1 MWARTRPAARAWP
14 LAPARRGRGAARR
27 LPGPLATAAR
37 AVLGLWLMVVLVALW
52 WVLSRDST
60 SPYFPPLRAI
70 VDRLVDLW
78 IVGSAKAELVPSLE
92 HFAVG
97 YALAGVLGIVTG
109 AVLWR
114 LRWLREATSPMLYF
128 CYVLPS
134 AATLPALITIFGIGD
149 TMKIM
154 VIALAAVWPTLLNT
168 VDGMKGVDP
177 LKLDTASVL
186 HLSQAQTLR
195 WVVLPAALPQIVAGL
210 RSSLQIAIILMVV
223 SELVASTTGI
233 GFFILNA
240 QQSFAII
247 DMWTGIIVL
256 AFVGTAL
263 NVIFV
268 LIERRVLA
276 WYYGARATQEAA

>member
-1 MWARTRPAARAWP
+1 MWARTRQAV
-14 LAPARRGRGAARR
+14 R
-27 LPGPLATAAR
+27 LPGPLAAAAR
-37 AVLGLWLMVVLVALW
+37 ALLGLWLIVALVALW
-52 WVLSRDST
+52 WVLSSNST

-70 VDRLVDLW
+70 VDRLVELW
-78 IVGSAKAELVPSLE
+78 IAGDAKAELAPSLA

-97 YALAGVLGIVTG
+97 YALAGTLGIVMG

-114 LRWLREATSPMLYF
+114 LRWLREATSPLLYF

-149 TMKIM
+149 TMKVM
-154 VIALAAVWPTLLNT
+154 VITLAAIWPTLLNT
-168 VDGMKGVDP
+168 IDGMKGVDQ
-177 LKLDTASVL
+177 LKLDTARVL
-186 HLSQAQTLR
+186 HLSQAQTMR
-195 WVVLPAALPQIVAGL
+195 WVVLPGALPQIVAGL
-210 RSSLQIAIILMVV
+210 RSSLQISIILMVV

-240 QQSFAII
+240 QQSFAVI

-276 WYYGARATQEAA
+276 WYYGARATQEAG